1 MSRYNIMKSL
11 LFLSLIAAAAG
22 CAGGKTETK
31 KEKFFTSGSK
41 EADQRASQRVAQD
54 AQIAASTSG
63 EKKRQGKTELDGSG
77 AAVTAEVKQTLFER
91 LGGDQGIIK
100 IVDDFTPRVLQDPR
114 VNWERKGV
122 KRGGFSLLRDKE
134 VPTWQPTPQNIAR
147 LKKHMG
153 QFLALATG
161 GPAKYEGKEMRSAH
175 AEMRITNPEFDA
187 VIGDLKATL
196 DRLQI
201 ANQEQKELLAVIES
215 TRPQIVT
222 ER

>member
-1 MSRYNIMKSL
+1 MNYISSIGSL
-11 LFLSLIAAAAG
+11 GLLSALILLAG
-22 CAGGKTETK
+22 CAGGKEEAK
-31 KEKFFTSGSK
+31 KDKFFTSGSK
-41 EADQRASQRVAQD
+41 EADQRASQRMAQD
-54 AQIAASTSG
+54 AQIASSTSG
-63 EKKRQGKTELDGSG
+63 EKTDRKKVAHSETGG
-77 AAVTAEVKQTLFER
+77 AVTAEVKQTLFER
-91 LGGDQGIIK
+91 LGGEQGIAK
-100 IVDDFTPRVLQDPR
+100 IVDDLTPRVIQDPR

-134 VPTWQPTPQNIAR
+134 VPPWQPTSQNIAI
-147 LKKHMG
+147 LKKHMA

-161 GPAKYEGKEMRSAH
+161 GPAKYQGKEMRAAH
-175 AEMRITNPEFDA
+175 AEMRITNAEFDA

-201 ANQEQKELLAVIES
+201 ANQEQKELLAVVES